1 MASNEAIDMGPSWVS
16 SSVRSFGIGAALALV
31 CADPSVAQTGDL
43 AIDWEVANRFRLFA
57 VQADFDAQVTAFRA
71 IRSKSV
77 LDLEQELAKGR
88 GGVGWAAGV
97 HRLCYDE
104 STGRV
109 PGNCK
114 RDGADE
120 NYLNSKDVRVKLT
133 AKLPSNFGDAMCTWT
148 IGAGTTAKVI
158 ANQDCAVTVYERVA
172 INQPT
177 TVSVAAQSESGRSL
191 QTSTTIET
199 RDVLIVGLGDSTASG
214 EGNPIL
220 PVALNDNGFCFRRV
234 LGTDRLRFF
243 LPGRAKANVIADCPL
258 PGDVPDQRDAW
269 EAANA
274 QWMFAPCHL
283 SLYSYQARAAL
294 ALAIE
299 NPSLSV
305 TYYPLA
311 CTGATIREGLLGSQK
326 ARERPKR
333 AGRPF
338 PPTVSGQI
346 EQLSSYLQA
355 GGNNR
360 RADLIFLT
368 VGGND
373 LDFSGLVADTLLV
386 ESRERRILE
395 RQKLISTPADA
406 RRKFGALAESF
417 KTLRRSLARF
427 TGGKLD
433 RVIFVNYGDL
443 AMHQGNRLCPA
454 SRRGFDAHPAFAIN
468 GEKLEATTRFVED
481 ELLPALKSQA
491 TCSSGAACQDPER
504 ERMTYVDEHR
514 AAFLRHGFCAAD
526 AQDPP
531 FDRDCFRD
539 GDSFNTAAQGG
550 LNKPL
555 KCNISATRFQPY
567 TKRARWIRTVNDSFF
582 TAMTYPAMGGLA
594 DPADIHDALWGVA
607 SVVYGGAMHPTAEGH
622 AAMADAALPAAR
634 RLLGLP
640 AVARDEASSEAP
652 AR

>member
-1 MASNEAIDMGPSWVS
+1 
-16 SSVRSFGIGAALALV
+16 
-31 CADPSVAQTGDL
+31 
-43 AIDWEVANRFRLFA
+43 
-57 VQADFDAQVTAFRA
+57 
-71 IRSKSV
+71 
-77 LDLEQELAKGR
+77 
-88 GGVGWAAGV
+88 
-97 HRLCYDE
+97 
-104 STGRV
+104 
-109 PGNCK
+109 
-114 RDGADE
+114 
-120 NYLNSKDVRVKLT
+120 
-133 AKLPSNFGDAMCTWT
+133 
-148 IGAGTTAKVI
+148 
-158 ANQDCAVTVYERVA
+158 VTVYERVA
-172 INQPT
+172 TGHAT
-177 TVSVAAQSESGRSL
+177 TVAVAAQSESGRSL
-191 QTSTTIET
+191 QANTSVET

-214 EGNPIL
+214 EGNPIV

-234 LGTDRLRFF
+234 AGTDRQRFF
-243 LPGRAKANVIADCPL
+243 LPGRAKANVVADCPL

-305 TYYPLA
+305 TYYPMG

-333 AGRPF
+333 NGTPSSA
-338 PPTVSGQI
+338 TVSGQI
-346 EQLSSYLQA
+346 EQLAAYLRTGQSNA
-355 GGNNR
+355 R
-360 RADLIFLT
+360 PADLIFLT

-373 LDFSGLVADTLLV
+373 LDFSGLVADILLV
-386 ESRERRILE
+386 DSRERRILE

-406 RRKFGALAESF
+406 RRKFGALADNF
-417 KTLRRSLARF
+417 KALRRSLARF
-427 TGGKLD
+427 TDGKLE
-433 RVIFVNYGDL
+433 RVIYVNYGNL
-443 AMHQGNRLCPA
+443 AMHEGNRVCPA

-468 GEKLEATTRFVED
+468 GDKLEATARFVED
-481 ELLPALKSQA
+481 EFLPTLKKQA
-491 TCSSGAACQDPER
+491 TCGDGGGCQDPER
-504 ERMTYVDEHR
+504 DRMTYVDEHR
-514 AAFLRHGFCAAD
+514 AGFLRHGFCAAD
-526 AQDPP
+526 AQDPA

-539 GDSFNTAAQGG
+539 GDSFNNAAQGG

-634 RLLGLP
+634 KLLGLP
-640 AVARDEASSEAP
+640 AVARDENAN
-652 AR
+652 

>member
-1 MASNEAIDMGPSWVS
+1 MGPEWVR
-16 SSVRSFGIGAALALV
+16 SSVRSFGIGVALALV
-31 CADPSVAQTGDL
+31 CADASLAQTGDL
-43 AIDWEVANRFRLFA
+43 AIEWEIANRFRLFA
-57 VQADFDAQVTAFRA
+57 VQADFDAQVTAFRT
-71 IRSKSV
+71 IRNKSV
-77 LDLEQELAKGR
+77 LDLEQELTKSR
-88 GGVGWAAGV
+88 SLGWAANV

-109 PGNCK
+109 PSTCK
-114 RDGADE
+114 RDGVDE
-120 NYLNSKDVRVKLT
+120 NYLKPKDARVKLT
-133 AKLPSNFGDAMCTWT
+133 ARLPSNFGNAMCTWT
-148 IGAGTTAKVI
+148 IGGGTTAKVI

-177 TVSVAAQSESGRSL
+177 TVAVAAQSESGRSL
-191 QTSTTIET
+191 QASTTVET

-234 LGTDRLRFF
+234 LGTDRQRFF
-243 LPGRAKANVIADCPL
+243 LPGRAKANVVADCPL
-258 PGDVPDQRDAW
+258 PGEVPDQRDAW

-274 QWMFAPCHL
+274 HWMFTPCHL

-333 AGRPF
+333 NGRPF
-338 PPTVSGQI
+338 PATVSGQI
-346 EQLSSYLQA
+346 EQLASYLQA

-360 RADLIFLT
+360 NADLIFLT
-368 VGGND
+368 IGGND
-373 LDFSGLVADTLLV
+373 LDFSGLVADILLV
-386 ESRERRILE
+386 ESRERRILD
-395 RQKLISTPADA
+395 RQKLLSTPADA
-406 RRKFGALAESF
+406 RRKFGTFAENF
-417 KTLRRSLARF
+417 KALRRSLARF
-427 TGGKLD
+427 TGGKLE
-433 RVIFVNYGDL
+433 RVIFVNYGNL
-443 AMHQGNRLCPA
+443 AMHQGNRTCPA

-468 GEKLEATTRFVED
+468 GDKLEATTRFVED
-481 ELLPALKSQA
+481 ELLPALKNQA
-491 TCSSGAACQDPER
+491 TCSNGAACQDPER
-504 ERMTYVDEHR
+504 DRMTYVDEHR

-582 TAMTYPAMGGLA
+582 TAMTYPAMGGVA

-640 AVARDEASSEAP
+640 AVARDENP
-652 AR
+652 N